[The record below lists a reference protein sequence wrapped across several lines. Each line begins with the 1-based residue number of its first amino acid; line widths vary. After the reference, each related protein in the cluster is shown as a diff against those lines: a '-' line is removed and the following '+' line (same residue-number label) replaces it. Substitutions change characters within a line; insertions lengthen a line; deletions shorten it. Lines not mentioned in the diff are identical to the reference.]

1 MFASEYQEIM
11 IANWKEKK
19 REEKKRKEKTKYKSE
34 FNNNVQVH
42 NSRQLSHLKG
52 EQ

>member
-19 REEKKRKEKTKYKSE
+19 REEKKRKEKKRKDKI
-34 FNNNVQVH
+34 QI
-42 NSRQLSHLKG
+42 RIQ
-52 EQ
+52 